1 MDSKVL
7 VLDRQL
13 QGGDWGEF
21 QMRNNFHL
29 HQWAPSQSPAAQSRM
44 NAASGAKA
52 QMTEKIKLEK
62 KISNDK

>member
-29 HQWAPSQSPAAQSRM
+29 HQWAPSQTPQSPAAQSRM

-52 QMTEKIKLEK
+52 QMTEIKY
-62 KISNDK
+62 N